1 MLESLL
7 SKVTRYDQGSI
18 LAPMFSLRVCSFL
31 FHRGDLVSF
40 WPISVNALNPW
51 SPRSEFS
58 RKTRYFYFALLR
70 ARVQRNFQMTVK
82 SNPISFAL
90 VLLCFAC
97 FLIQKTC
104 VNFFNRLDSKLKSIA
119 PLSLAFSRASRSLL
133 VFLSSSHLSVNPE
146 NPKEW
151 PASISLLNH
160 TLRSWEWRNWLTL

>member
-7 SKVTRYDQGSI
+7 SKVARYDQGSI

-31 FHRGDLVSF
+31 LHRGDLVSF
-40 WPISVNALNPW
+40 WPSSVNALNPW

>member
-7 SKVTRYDQGSI
+7 SKVARYDQGSI

-51 SPRSEFS
+51 SPKSEFS
-58 RKTRYFYFALLR
+58 RKTHYFYFALLR

-151 PASISLLNH
+151 PASIPLLNH

>member
-1 MLESLL
+1 MA
-7 SKVTRYDQGSI
+7 RYDQGSI

-51 SPRSEFS
+51 SPKSEFS

-160 TLRSWEWRNWLTL
+160 TLRPWEWRNWLTL

>member
-1 MLESLL
+1 MA
-7 SKVTRYDQGSI
+7 RYDQGSI

-51 SPRSEFS
+51 SPKSEFS

-160 TLRSWEWRNWLTL
+160 TFRSWEWRNWLTL

>member
-1 MLESLL
+1 MA
-7 SKVTRYDQGSI
+7 RYDQGSI

-51 SPRSEFS
+51 SPKSEFS

-119 PLSLAFSRASRSLL
+119 PLSLTFSRASRSLL

-160 TLRSWEWRNWLTL
+160 TFRSWEWRNWLTL

>member
-7 SKVTRYDQGSI
+7 SKVARYDQGSI

-40 WPISVNALNPW
+40 RPISVNALNPW
-51 SPRSEFS
+51 SPKSEFS
-58 RKTRYFYFALLR
+58 RKTRYFYFAVLR

-82 SNPISFAL
+82 SNPTSFAL
-90 VLLCFAC
+90 VSLCVAC

-104 VNFFNRLDSKLKSIA
+104 VNFFNRLHSKLKSIA

-133 VFLSSSHLSVNPE
+133 VFLSSSHLPVNSE
-146 NPKEW
+146 NPKEC
-151 PASISLLNH
+151 PASILLLNH

>member
-1 MLESLL
+1 MA
-7 SKVTRYDQGSI
+7 RYDQGSI

-51 SPRSEFS
+51 SPKSEFS

-160 TLRSWEWRNWLTL
+160 TLRLWEWRNWLTL

>member
-7 SKVTRYDQGSI
+7 SKVARYDQGSI

-40 WPISVNALNPW
+40 RPISVNALNPW
-51 SPRSEFS
+51 SPKSEFS
-58 RKTRYFYFALLR
+58 RKTRYFYFAVLR

-82 SNPISFAL
+82 SNPTSFAL
-90 VLLCFAC
+90 VSLCVAC

>member
-1 MLESLL
+1 MA
-7 SKVTRYDQGSI
+7 RYDQGSI

-51 SPRSEFS
+51 SPKSEFS

-133 VFLSSSHLSVNPE
+133 VFLSSSHLPVNSE
-146 NPKEW
+146 NPKEC

-160 TLRSWEWRNWLTL
+160 TLRPWEWRNWLTL

>member
-7 SKVTRYDQGSI
+7 SKVARYDQGSI
-18 LAPMFSLRVCSFL
+18 LAPMFSLRVYSFL

-51 SPRSEFS
+51 SPKSEFS

-119 PLSLAFSRASRSLL
+119 PLSLAFSRATRSLL

-160 TLRSWEWRNWLTL
+160 TLRPWEWRNWLTL

>member
-7 SKVTRYDQGSI
+7 SKVARYDQGSI

-31 FHRGDLVSF
+31 FHRGDLVPF

-51 SPRSEFS
+51 SPKSEFS

-90 VLLCFAC
+90 VLLCFAF

-151 PASISLLNH
+151 PSSISLLNH
-160 TLRSWEWRNWLTL
+160 TLRPWEWRNWLTL

>member
-1 MLESLL
+1 MA
-7 SKVTRYDQGSI
+7 RYDQGSI

-51 SPRSEFS
+51 SPKSEFS

-90 VLLCFAC
+90 VFLCFAC

-160 TLRSWEWRNWLTL
+160 TLRPWEWRNWLTL